1 MSIGAVSGGM
11 SDFSSMQAR
20 MQDMMAQKFA
30 TADADGSG
38 GVSLEEFEG
47 MRADSPMGSAKPAG
61 APSAAEAFAQ
71 LDADGNGEVTS
82 AEFES
87 ARPPSPAGDFS
98 PDMLASLLQTQ
109 EVSGQTATLDSLV
122 AAAETEVSTEDDL
135 VDGLLDLLS
144 GSEDESED
152 A

>member
-11 SDFSSMQAR
+11 SDFSSMQVR

-30 TADADGSG
+30 AADADGSG
-38 GVSLEEFEG
+38 GVSLDEFEG
-47 MRADSPMGSAKPAG
+47 MQADSPMGSARPAG

-71 LDADGNGEVTS
+71 LDADGDGEVTS

-87 ARPPSPAGDFS
+87 ARPPSPAGSFS

-109 EVSGQTATLDSLV
+109 EVSGQATTLDSL
-122 AAAETEVSTEDDL
+122 AATAETEVSTEDDL
-135 VDGLLDLLS
+135 VDDLLDLLT
-144 GSEDESED
+144 GSEDESE
-152 A
+152 AA